1 MAHIT
6 RSPKVGVIMAMIL
19 RHRPEEH
26 NVNMMPD
33 GSVLISE
40 ISEALTRWF
49 HTEISTD
56 DILWQIENDSKGRY
70 GFEERNGKT
79 WVFAYQGHSF
89 EIDHNMTVV
98 DVEMIQKMG
107 RNCFHGTK
115 QKFMESINEKGLIPR
130 SRTFVHLSKDKETAQ
145 KVGDRRKGSNTVI
158 IVIDMIKLIELGKTI
173 YLSENNVLL
182 VDSVPIE
189 AFVSIS

>member
-1 MAHIT
+1 MTHIT
-6 RSPKVGVIMAMIL
+6 RSSKVGVIMAMIL
-19 RHRPEEH
+19 RHKPEEH
-26 NVNMMPD
+26 SVNMQPD

-40 ISEALTRWF
+40 LSEALTRWF
-49 HTEISTD
+49 HTEISVD

-70 GFEERNGKT
+70 GFEDRNGET

-89 EIDHNMTVV
+89 EIEHNMTVV

-145 KVGDRRKGSNTVI
+145 KVGDRRRGSKTVI

-173 YLSENNVLL
+173 YMSENNVLL
-182 VDSVPIE
+182 VDSVPVE
-189 AFVSIS
+189 AFVSVS